1 MQLGLS
7 PVSRIASCILSSK
20 DCLLHVEL
28 PVVFF
33 NSKHSHAARTVSYML
48 DCLLYI
54 KDSHAVRSVSCM

>member
-7 PVSRIASCILSSK
+7 PVSGFACCIISSK

-33 NSKHSHAARTVSYML
+33 KS
-48 DCLLYI
+48 
-54 KDSHAVRSVSCM
+54 KDSHAVRTVSYL